1 MKLSDFCRC
10 YTNAADDNLVKDML
24 EWFESDDEAK
34 TVTANRDTRKDL
46 QKWVPVG
53 TTLYNRIEQVKRKT
67 LDLYLD
73 EFPYVYKGS
82 KQLVSE
88 ETKIQRT
95 DTQGGGFHNFHSE
108 ISHYK
113 NIRRVLVW
121 TLYLND
127 IPENEGETEFL
138 LEKIKIQP
146 KKGMMCIFPASFP
159 WQHRGNPVHMYN
171 KYISTGW
178 WLFPEEGRMD

>member
-10 YTNAADDNLVKDML
+10 YTNAADDNLVKDMI

-82 KQLVSE
+82 KQLVSS
-88 ETKIQRT
+88 T
-95 DTQGGGFHNFHSE
+95 DISSLTLTLDGG
-108 ISHYK
+108 
-113 NIRRVLVW
+113 
-121 TLYLND
+121 
-127 IPENEGETEFL
+127 EF
-138 LEKIKIQP
+138 
-146 KKGMMCIFPASFP
+146 
-159 WQHRGNPVHMYN
+159 
-171 KYISTGW
+171 
-178 WLFPEEGRMD
+178 

>member
-24 EWFESDDEAK
+24 EWFESDDEAQ

-53 TTLYNRIEQVKRKT
+53 TTLYNRIEQSQEKT

-95 DTQGGGFHNFHSE
+95 DTHKWVGFITFTQRYHTIKTF
-108 ISHYK
+108 
-113 NIRRVLVW
+113 V
-121 TLYLND
+121 
-127 IPENEGETEFL
+127 EFL
-138 LEKIKIQP
+138 Y
-146 KKGMMCIFPASFP
+146 G
-159 WQHRGNPVHMYN
+159 HY
-171 KYISTGW
+171 T
-178 WLFPEEGRMD
+178 